1 MRYGSW
7 WAVQRN
13 AGLGLGLHFEL
24 RTRVTNAG
32 VRYGP
37 YLDLHIGQAV
47 LSIGRNPI
55 YAGEVDLI
63 QSYSR
68 GGISGDADASG

>member
-1 MRYGSW
+1 MRYGRW

-13 AGLGLGLHFEL
+13 AGLSLGIHIEF
-24 RTRVTNAG
+24 RRRITNDG

-37 YLDLHIGQAV
+37 YVDLHIGQHV
-47 LSIGRNPI
+47 FSFGVNPI
-55 YAGEVDLI
+55 HAGAIDLL

-68 GGISGDADASG
+68 GGIA